1 MKEDLLYAL
10 RLTMNENTVDLGIKW
25 ILENQIEI
33 ERFCHKFDMDFNIRK
48 NQSFTYVIFYYRLHW
63 SDITINSERKFTCYF
78 NLNELIK
85 HLENVN

>member
-33 ERFCHKFDMDFNIRK
+33 LTIKNFQRF
-48 NQSFTYVIFYYRLHW
+48 
-63 SDITINSERKFTCYF
+63 
-78 NLNELIK
+78 
-85 HLENVN
+85 

>member
-10 RLTMNENTVDLGIKW
+10 RLTMDENTADLGIKW

-48 NQSFTYVIFYYRLHW
+48 NQSFTYKFITRKLIIFRYKM
-63 SDITINSERKFTCYF
+63 NC
-78 NLNELIK
+78 
-85 HLENVN
+85 